1 MSGLVFIILVLQ
13 ETEDIDMEFLRE
25 MQDPVIERTTVERE
39 AEEVTYTKKAVD
51 QLRGLISDIYALEE
65 SK

>member
-25 MQDPVIERTTVERE
+25 MQDPVIERTAVERE

>member
-13 ETEDIDMEFLRE
+13 ETEDVDMEFLRE